1 MSDAGAGWTGWVGY
15 GPGPHG
21 KDHLPADVRAAV
33 ERRERQLVEQRGPL
47 LCGVHVPVY
56 ARDVAD
62 AYATWVT
69 FPPDSPLG
77 PDDDPAEVAAAL
89 ERARQALARS
99 R

>member
-33 ERRERQLVEQRGPL
+33 EQRERRLAEQRGPL
-47 LCGVHVPVY
+47 LCEVHVQVF

-62 AYATWVT
+62 ADAMWVT
-69 FPPDSPLG
+69 FPPHSPLG
-77 PDDDPAEVAAAL
+77 PDNDPAEVAAAV
-89 ERARQALARS
+89 ERARQAVARW